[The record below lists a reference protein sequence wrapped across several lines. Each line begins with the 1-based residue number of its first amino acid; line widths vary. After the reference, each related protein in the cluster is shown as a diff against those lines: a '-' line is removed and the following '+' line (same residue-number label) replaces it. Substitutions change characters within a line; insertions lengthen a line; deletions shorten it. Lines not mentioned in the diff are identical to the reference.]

1 MEKKVSSSPNK
12 IKDNKYS
19 LLNKDK
25 DKEELNELLKKAPLN
40 ISTCLINIC
49 IKNNYKPLNIEK
61 YYENIYSELDSL
73 RRTDG
78 SKYTSKS
85 IKTVRSAIVSNN
97 LFTQQKNNLYALNIK
112 ECIKYL
118 KIIQDKNKT
127 NNKKKNKLLSKKFKT
142 NSENSDKNNFLGKKR
157 NNQNDI
163 SEQIEKYKHVY
174 EMMDNILDL
183 YSKDKELNKKIK
195 IHFSKCNNYKEIIE
209 KYKNNENIIQG
220 ILSIFNYF
228 KPFLKNHL
236 FSVDRL
242 NYLNNLN
249 SKIDEF
255 REELNFS
262 KYFCK

>member
-1 MEKKVSSSPNK
+1 
-12 IKDNKYS
+12 
-19 LLNKDK
+19 
-25 DKEELNELLKKAPLN
+25 
-40 ISTCLINIC
+40 
-49 IKNNYKPLNIEK
+49 
-61 YYENIYSELDSL
+61 
-73 RRTDG
+73 
-78 SKYTSKS
+78 
-85 IKTVRSAIVSNN
+85 
-97 LFTQQKNNLYALNIK
+97 
-112 ECIKYL
+112 
-118 KIIQDKNKT
+118 
-127 NNKKKNKLLSKKFKT
+127 
-142 NSENSDKNNFLGKKR
+142 
-157 NNQNDI
+157 
-163 SEQIEKYKHVY
+163 
-174 EMMDNILDL
+174 MMDNILDL

-220 ILSIFNYF
+220 ILSMFNYF